1 MASDRFQGVERKRF
15 PALLAVGAALGLI
28 VVIVA
33 FVSDAGLAWPLLILF
48 VICLVVAVVYRG
60 IAGSS
65 RDDADHTDGF
75 PKQPAR
81 SERPLGDTPE
91 AHDEITPRDLPLD
104 SPGRRAAEEQ
114 AGAMGGTTRGHR
126 QGGAAGAGGPA
137 AGDDA
142 RVGPDEED
150 GAKL

>member
-1 MASDRFQGVERKRF
+1 MASDRFHGVERKRF

-28 VVIVA
+28 IVIVA
-33 FVSDAGLAWPLLILF
+33 FISDAGLAWPLLILF
-48 VICLVVAVVYRG
+48 VLCLVVAVVYRG
-60 IAGSS
+60 IAGST
-65 RDDADHTDGF
+65 RDDSDHTDSF

-91 AHDEITPRDLPLD
+91 AHDEISPRDLPLD
-104 SPGRRAAEEQ
+104 NPGRRAAEEQ
-114 AGAMGGTTRGHR
+114 AGEPGRTTRGHR
-126 QGGAAGAGGPA
+126 QGGAAD
-137 AGDDA
+137 AGDRTPVDEE